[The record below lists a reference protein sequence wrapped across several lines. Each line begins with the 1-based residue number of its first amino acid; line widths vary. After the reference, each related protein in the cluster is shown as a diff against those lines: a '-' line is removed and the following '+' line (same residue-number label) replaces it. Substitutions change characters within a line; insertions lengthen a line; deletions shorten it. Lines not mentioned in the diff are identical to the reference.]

1 MSGSAIGLTITA
13 DDKTAKTI
21 AAVNANV
28 SKFASATQKN
38 LDKFAATAQ
47 SRMNQATA
55 SMRRYTDGLGKVNN
69 GLRGMARAGAD
80 AFQKIGQ
87 IVPVLGII
95 TGAAS
100 IEGMSRMVSQ
110 WGEWGLK
117 ISNTARQ
124 IGVGAKTLTG
134 WEGAAK
140 LAGGSAD
147 AMASGLQTLGQ
158 NLYDAAGGRNT
169 GALVML
175 STLFGRNFQANAH
188 TALELMPKIADKIAG
203 VRDPFV
209 RAQIGVELFGG
220 AWQGLEP
227 LLVLGSKRMAELE
240 AASERYNHVT
250 AAGIES
256 GKDLALA
263 QREVGL
269 AAEGLQNRIS
279 ERLAPVLT
287 PMLKHFADWIAT
299 SPVVTRMVNWL
310 GDAVERLG
318 RWIEGINWDK
328 VGEQASAWA
337 EKLKGVLDLLQRVG
351 ILPTIDTSGGQ
362 QKPAQLPTGSPLATP
377 DNPAAVQPP
386 DNRSFL
392 ERLYKPGP
400 GLLDGIFGPPAA
412 NPQAPNGVPKTGP
425 AFGTQQPVDP
435 ANAGAP
441 RGIRNNNPL
450 NLGFVPGQVGLVSD
464 APSDGRFGRY
474 RTMEEGVAQAE
485 RQLQRYQTRDHLD
498 TVRKMISK
506 WAPPNENDTDSY
518 VQAVSRAMGVDPDAP
533 VSLNN
538 QATAAAM
545 ISAMARR
552 ETGRSLDPAVVNR
565 GVGLALDPVAPQAQG
580 APMQLASAS
589 GSGSDGNSQSTV
601 RVEFGGKLPTGLNMQ
616 VQNPNK
622 VDVGGPLVTQ
632 PQLLGAMP

>member
-13 DDKTAKTI
+13 NDQTAKTI
-21 AAVNANV
+21 ATVNANV
-28 SKFASATQKN
+28 AKFASATQKN
-38 LDKFAATAQ
+38 LDKFAASAQ

-69 GLRGMARAGAD
+69 GLRGMARYAQD
-80 AFQKIGQ
+80 AFQKLGQ
-87 IVPVLGII
+87 IAPVLGII

-100 IEGMSRMVSQ
+100 IAGMSRMVSQ

-117 ISNTARQ
+117 ISNTGRQ
-124 IGVGAKTLTG
+124 IGIGAKTLTG
-134 WEGAAK
+134 WQGAAN
-140 LAGGSAD
+140 LAGGSAE

-169 GALVML
+169 GAIVML

-188 TALELMPKIADKIAG
+188 NALELMPKIADKIAG

-240 AASERYNHVT
+240 KVSEQYSYTTDASVEK
-250 AAGIES
+250 A
-256 GKDLALA
+256 KDLALA
-263 QREVGL
+263 QREVGA
-269 AAEGLQNRIS
+269 AAEGLRNRIA
-279 ERLAPVLT
+279 ERLAPILT
-287 PMLKHFADWIAT
+287 PMLERFAKWIAT
-299 SPVVTRMVNWL
+299 SPLVTQGIDMLGRGVAWL
-310 GDAVERLG
+310 GDKLEHIDWDMLGKRAEEWGERL
-318 RWIEGINWDK
+318 K
-328 VGEQASAWA
+328 SV
-337 EKLKGVLDLLQRVG
+337 LGVLQKFGIVPDLSG
-351 ILPTIDTSGGQ
+351 ILGGD
-362 QKPAQLPTGSPLATP
+362 QKPSALAAPPPPPPTGSPLATP
-377 DNPAAVQPP
+377 DNPAATQAP
-386 DNRSFL
+386 DTRKWY
-392 ERLYKPGP
+392 ERFYKPGP
-400 GLLDGIFGPPAA
+400 GLLSGLFGS
-412 NPQAPNGVPKTGP
+412 
-425 AFGTQQPVDP
+425 QQPVNATRSAVDP
-435 ANAGAP
+435 ANAEAP

-450 NLGFVPGQVGLVSD
+450 NLGYVPGQAGLVSD

-506 WAPPNENDTDSY
+506 WAPPGENDTDSY

-565 GVGLALDPVAPQAQG
+565 GVGLALAPAAPAAQG